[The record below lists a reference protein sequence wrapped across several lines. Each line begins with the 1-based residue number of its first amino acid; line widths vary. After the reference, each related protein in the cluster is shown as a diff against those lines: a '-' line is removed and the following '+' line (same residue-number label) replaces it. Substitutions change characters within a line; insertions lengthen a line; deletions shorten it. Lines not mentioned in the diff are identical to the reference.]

1 MGIFDPTPGARWAR
15 VLDKL
20 AERRAA
26 AAVFDAIDPSQI
38 EQIGER
44 MELMQRRMA
53 AEMAIIEE
61 LRWLH
66 DLGVLEIVAE
76 VLPTLAERD
85 ATCIENERMREALE
99 KIAHGNPTVD
109 CPEADAQLSAAIA
122 RTALKGASHE

>member
-1 MGIFDPTPGARWAR
+1 MGLFDPTPGARWAR

-20 AERRAA
+20 VERRAA

-38 EQIGER
+38 ERIGER
-44 MELMQRRMA
+44 MELMQRRVA

-66 DLGVLEIVAE
+66 QLGVLEVVAE

-85 ATCIENERMREALE
+85 ARHRRA
-99 KIAHGNPTVD
+99 
-109 CPEADAQLSAAIA
+109 
-122 RTALKGASHE
+122 